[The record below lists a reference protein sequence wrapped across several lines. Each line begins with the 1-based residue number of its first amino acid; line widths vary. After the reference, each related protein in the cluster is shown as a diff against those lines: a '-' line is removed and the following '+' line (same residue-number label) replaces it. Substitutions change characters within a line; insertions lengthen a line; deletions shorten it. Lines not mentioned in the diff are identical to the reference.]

1 MENRINA
8 VLKRV
13 FDLTE
18 KEVMQDLKRGQIA
31 KWDSLTHMD
40 LVVSLER
47 EFNIIFDLDD
57 IIAFDSLESIK
68 AVVRQKGCQDA

>member
-1 MENRINA
+1 MEDRINN

-13 FDLTE
+13 FDLTDAE
-18 KEVMQDLKRGQIA
+18 LAQNLSRADIA

-47 EFNIIFDLDD
+47 EFNVIFNIDD
-57 IIAFDSLESIK
+57 IIALDGIESVR
-68 AVVRQKGCQDA
+68 AVLKKKGVL